1 MAVTE
6 STARVEVF
14 QSIYSI
20 INTNKL
26 SGTTVLATFPEKSPT
41 FPCYVLNSPEITNDS
56 LAFDT
61 GSRQID
67 FTMNIEFFGDARDGM
82 QKIDQMK
89 DNVVASLRD
98 STNVASL
105 KSDKISIMNIDDDL
119 NDQVEFKE
127 MKLNTGELTVQG
139 VILL

>member
-1 MAVTE
+1 MVVTE
-6 STARVEVF
+6 NTARVEVF

-105 KSDKISIMNIDDDL
+105 KTDKISIMNIDDDL

>member
-1 MAVTE
+1 MVVTE
-6 STARVEVF
+6 NTARVEVF
-14 QSIYSI
+14 QSIFSI

-105 KSDKISIMNIDDDL
+105 KSDKISIMNIEDDL

-127 MKLNTGELTVQG
+127 MKINTGELSVQG